1 MTKDTL
7 SGIDSDKI
15 VKNTGSI
22 DLVGKEKN
30 DSIFSPEVTDPS
42 RRTMLKAAMGTM
54 VGGVAAMLLSPGIS
68 RATDVVSNAAQ
79 EGNPYATKDN
89 PYATKDNPLATKYNP
104 YATGTDYS
112 KIPQRLHKYPASDKA
127 KKIVQNSLS
136 IDTLF
141 SGTWP
146 EQWSSPEAPEFH
158 DEMDRC
164 IAGGMKIMAV
174 CPSADALNTSSAV
187 AMKAMQFYLKKINE
201 RPDKYKIIRTTK
213 DIDDAIKEKKLG
225 LYFTHQGTGHF
236 EGDVDN
242 VSIWRQLGYGYCLLA
257 YNQRNPVGDGCFVK
271 ENGGLT
277 AYGKTLIDAYNRY
290 GMLVDVSH
298 TGERTSLDAVERSSQ
313 PVISSHSVAMAIANY
328 PRSLYD
334 SVIKAIA
341 KSGGVCSINMVGAF
355 VDTSNPDIVTTDML
369 FKHVDYMANLV
380 GIDHVGFGSDY
391 IPDITFT
398 ADGMKTPTGQE
409 IFPDGGYTTKTAYK
423 GFPTPSSYQ
432 ILPALLDKM
441 LEKGYSEKDCQKF
454 IGGNMYRVMKQ
465 VWI

>member
-30 DSIFSPEVTDPS
+30 DSIFSPEVTGLS

-54 VGGVAAMLLSPGIS
+54 VGGAAAMLLSPGIS
-68 RATDVVSNAAQ
+68 RATDVVPNAAQ
-79 EGNPYATKDN
+79 GGNPYATKDN
-89 PYATKDNPLATKYNP
+89 PFATKDNPIATEFNP

-112 KIPQRLHKYPASDKA
+112 KIPQRLQKYPASDKA
-127 KKIVQNSLS
+127 KKIVQDSLS

-164 IAGGMKIMAV
+164 IAGGMKIMAA

-187 AMKAMQFYLKKINE
+187 AMKALQFYLKKINE
-201 RPDKYKIIRTTK
+201 RPDKYKIVRTTK

-225 LYFTHQGTGHF
+225 LYFTHQGTGLF

-242 VSIWRQLGYGYCLLA
+242 VAIWRQLGYGYCLLA

-298 TGERTSLDAVERSSQ
+298 TGERTSLDAIERSSQ
-313 PVISSHSVAMAIANY
+313 PVISSHAVAMAIANY

-369 FKHVDYMANLV
+369 FKHIDYMANLV
-380 GIDHVGFGSDY
+380 GIDHVGFASDY

-398 ADGMKTPTGQE
+398 ADGMKTPAGQE

-441 LEKGYSEKDCQKF
+441 LSKGYTEEDCQKF

>member
-7 SGIDSDKI
+7 PGIDSDKI

-30 DSIFSPEVTDPS
+30 DSIFSPEVTDLS
-42 RRTMLKAAMGTM
+42 RRTMLKAVMGTM
-54 VGGVAAMLLSPGIS
+54 VGGAAAMLLSPGIS
-68 RATDVVSNAAQ
+68 RAADVVPNAAQ
-79 EGNPYATKDN
+79 GRNPYATKDN
-89 PYATKDNPLATKYNP
+89 PYATKDNPRATQYNP

-112 KIPQRLHKYPASDKA
+112 KIPQRLHKYPSSNKA
-127 KKIVQNSLS
+127 KKIVHDSIT

-146 EQWSSPEAPEFH
+146 EQWSTPEAPEFH

-187 AMKAMQFYLKKINE
+187 AMKALQFYLKKINE
-201 RPDKYKIIRTTK
+201 RPDKYKIVRTTK

-225 LYFTHQGTGHF
+225 LYFTHQGTGLF

-242 VSIWRQLGYGYCLLA
+242 VAIWRQLGYGYCLLA

-277 AYGKTLIDAYNRY
+277 AYGKTLIDAYNHY

-298 TGERTSLDAVERSSQ
+298 TGERTSLDAIERSSQ
-313 PVISSHSVAMAIANY
+313 PVISSHAVAMAIANY

-369 FKHVDYMANLV
+369 FRHIDYMANLV

-398 ADGMKTPTGQE
+398 ADGMKTPAGQE

-441 LEKGYSEKDCQKF
+441 LSKGYTEEDCQKF

-465 VWI
+465 VWK

>member
-7 SGIDSDKI
+7 PGIDSDKI

-30 DSIFSPEVTDPS
+30 DSIFSPEVTGLS

-54 VGGVAAMLLSPGIS
+54 VGGAAAMLLSPGIS
-68 RATDVVSNAAQ
+68 RAADVVPNAAQ
-79 EGNPYATKDN
+79 GGNPYATKDN
-89 PYATKDNPLATKYNP
+89 PYATKDNPRATKYNP

-127 KKIVQNSLS
+127 KKIVQDSLS

-187 AMKAMQFYLKKINE
+187 AMKALQFYLKKINE
-201 RPDKYKIIRTTK
+201 RPDKYKIVRTTK

-225 LYFTHQGTGHF
+225 LYFTHQGTGLF

-242 VSIWRQLGYGYCLLA
+242 VAIWRQLGYGYCLLA

-298 TGERTSLDAVERSSQ
+298 TGERTSLDAIERSSQ
-313 PVISSHSVAMAIANY
+313 PVISSHAVAMAIANY

-369 FKHVDYMANLV
+369 FKHIDYMANLV

-398 ADGMKTPTGQE
+398 ADGMKTPAGQE

-441 LEKGYSEKDCQKF
+441 LSKGYTEEDCQKF

-465 VWI
+465 VWR

>member
-1 MTKDTL
+1 MSTEDTESTTK
-7 SGIDSDKI
+7 
-15 VKNTGSI
+15 
-22 DLVGKEKN
+22 
-30 DSIFSPEVTDPS
+30 
-42 RRTMLKAAMGTM
+42 A
-54 VGGVAAMLLSPGIS
+54 
-68 RATDVVSNAAQ
+68 
-79 EGNPYATKDN
+79 NPYATKDN
-89 PYATKDNPLATKYNP
+89 PYATKDNPLATQYNP

-112 KIPQRLHKYPASDKA
+112 KIPQRLHKYPASDRA
-127 KKIVQNSLS
+127 KKIVHDSIT

-146 EQWSSPEAPEFH
+146 EQWSTPEGPEFH
-158 DEMDRC
+158 DQMDRC
-164 IAGGMKIMAV
+164 IAVGVKVMGV
-174 CPSADALNTSSAV
+174 CPSADSLNPAASVTLKAL
-187 AMKAMQFYLKKINE
+187 QFYLKKINE
-201 RPDKYKIIRTTK
+201 RPDKYKIVRTTK
-213 DIDDAIKEKKLG
+213 DIDEAIAEKKLG
-225 LYFTHQGTGHF
+225 LYFTHQGTGHY

-242 VSIWRQLGYGYCLLA
+242 VAIWRQLGYGYCLLA

-298 TGERTSLDAVERSSQ
+298 TGERTSLDAIERSSQ
-313 PVISSHSVAMAIANY
+313 PVISSHAVAMAIANY
-328 PRSLYD
+328 PRSLND

-369 FKHVDYMANLV
+369 FKHIDYMVNLV

-398 ADGMKTPTGQE
+398 ADGMKTPAGQE

-432 ILPALLDKM
+432 ILPALVDKL
-441 LEKGYSEKDCQKF
+441 LENGYSEEDCGKF
-454 IGGNMYRVMKQ
+454 LGGNNYRVMSQ
-465 VWI
+465 VWK

>member
-1 MTKDTL
+1 MKTKNKSSEV
-7 SGIDSDKI
+7 SGINRRAFLKTSAA
-15 VKNTGSI
+15 VAAGAAAGALATS
-22 DLVGKEKN
+22 LVGQIHSA
-30 DSIFSPEVTDPS
+30 DSIPDDPP
-42 RRTMLKAAMGTM
+42 K
-54 VGGVAAMLLSPGIS
+54 
-68 RATDVVSNAAQ
+68 
-79 EGNPYATKDN
+79 GNPYATKDN

-112 KIPQRLHKYPASDKA
+112 KIPQRLQKYPASDKA
-127 KKIVQNSLS
+127 KKIVQDSLS

-146 EQWSSPEAPEFH
+146 EQWSTPEAPEFH

-187 AMKAMQFYLKKINE
+187 AMKALQFYLKKINE
-201 RPDKYKIIRTTK
+201 RPEKYKIVRTTK

-242 VSIWRQLGYGYCLLA
+242 VALWRQLGYGYCLLA

-298 TGERTSLDAVERSSQ
+298 TGERTSLDAIERSSQ
-313 PVISSHSVAMAIANY
+313 PVISSHAVAMAIANY

-369 FKHVDYMANLV
+369 FKHIDYMANLV

-398 ADGMKTPTGQE
+398 ADGMKTPAGQE

-441 LEKGYSEKDCQKF
+441 LSQGYTVEDCQKF

-465 VWI
+465 VWK